1 LIARYRFE
9 RITPMNKPISI
20 FVIALGWAA
29 AAWAASPAPLTS
41 VRAIH
46 ALTNAEA
53 GKGLPVLFQATVTFF
68 REPERTLFVQDG
80 DAAIYVSPP
89 EGASFVP
96 GDRVLIAGTTHA
108 DYSSSVTGKSITL
121 LSHGV
126 LPSPVAA
133 TYDDLI
139 HGRRDCMVVIVQASI
154 RTVDV
159 QMRSDTRDP
168 RLPMHPVTRVQMLA
182 EGGYIEALVDGG
194 DAGSLSNLLDTEV
207 EVTGIASFG
216 FDGKMQP
223 TGVDLDVTSR
233 DDFKILQR
241 ATSNPWSIPETPMD
255 RILTDYRVHD
265 LTQRVR
271 VHGSITYYQ
280 PGSALVMQDGSKS
293 LWISTQTR
301 SPLQVGDVAD
311 AIGFPF
317 AHNGEMTLTRAE
329 IKDSNT
335 WEPVAPKPAT
345 VKQLMASGNLFDLVS
360 IEGQVATSVREA
372 AQDEYVLVNG
382 GQIFTAIYRHPD
394 IVVPPMKEIPV
405 GSRVRVN
412 GICIL
417 EDSNPF
423 NAQVPFDIL
432 LRSTDDIA
440 VVAMP
445 SVINTRN
452 LTILVALLL
461 VSMFAVGARGWA
473 IERGVRRQTAA
484 LAYIERRRRRILED
498 INGSRPLAEII
509 EQITE
514 LVSFKLKGSPC
525 WCQIAG
531 GAQLGN
537 LPENPRAL
545 RIVKRDIP
553 ARSGPP
559 LGELFAGF
567 DPLTKPRD
575 IESEALAL
583 AAELATLAIETR
595 RLYSDLLR
603 RSEFDLL
610 TDIYNR
616 FSLEQRL
623 DAQIADARENATIFG
638 LIYVDLD
645 QFKQINDIY
654 GHRIGDLYLQQVALR
669 MKNQLRSVDTLAR
682 LGGDEFAA
690 LLPVAR
696 NREDCEEI
704 AQRLERCFDE
714 PFSVSGHIL
723 KCKAS
728 VGVALYPENG
738 ATKDSLLNSA
748 DAAMY
753 LAKRIK
759 KQVEPILT
767 G

>member
-1 LIARYRFE
+1 
-9 RITPMNKPISI
+9 
-20 FVIALGWAA
+20 
-29 AAWAASPAPLTS
+29 
-41 VRAIH
+41 
-46 ALTNAEA
+46 
-53 GKGLPVLFQATVTFF
+53 
-68 REPERTLFVQDG
+68 
-80 DAAIYVSPP
+80 
-89 EGASFVP
+89 
-96 GDRVLIAGTTHA
+96 
-108 DYSSSVTGKSITL
+108 
-121 LSHGV
+121 
-126 LPSPVAA
+126 
-133 TYDDLI
+133 
-139 HGRRDCMVVIVQASI
+139 
-154 RTVDV
+154 
-159 QMRSDTRDP
+159 
-168 RLPMHPVTRVQMLA
+168 MHPVTRVQMLA

-498 INGSRPLAEII
+498 INGSRPLA
-509 EQITE
+509 
-514 LVSFKLKGSPC
+514 
-525 WCQIAG
+525 
-531 GAQLGN
+531 
-537 LPENPRAL
+537 
-545 RIVKRDIP
+545 
-553 ARSGPP
+553 
-559 LGELFAGF
+559 
-567 DPLTKPRD
+567 
-575 IESEALAL
+575 
-583 AAELATLAIETR
+583 
-595 RLYSDLLR
+595 
-603 RSEFDLL
+603 
-610 TDIYNR
+610 
-616 FSLEQRL
+616 
-623 DAQIADARENATIFG
+623 
-638 LIYVDLD
+638 
-645 QFKQINDIY
+645 
-654 GHRIGDLYLQQVALR
+654 
-669 MKNQLRSVDTLAR
+669 
-682 LGGDEFAA
+682 
-690 LLPVAR
+690 
-696 NREDCEEI
+696 
-704 AQRLERCFDE
+704 
-714 PFSVSGHIL
+714 
-723 KCKAS
+723 
-728 VGVALYPENG
+728 
-738 ATKDSLLNSA
+738 
-748 DAAMY
+748 
-753 LAKRIK
+753 
-759 KQVEPILT
+759 
-767 G
+767 

>member
-1 LIARYRFE
+1 
-9 RITPMNKPISI
+9 MNKLISVFAI
-20 FVIALGWAA
+20 FLGWAHAGRA
-29 AAWAASPAPLTS
+29 AAPAPLTS
-41 VRAIH
+41 LRAVH

-53 GKGLPVLFQATVTFF
+53 AKALPVEFQATVTFF
-68 REPERTLFVQDG
+68 RESEGTLFVEDG
-80 DAAIYVSPP
+80 DAAIYVAPP
-89 EGASFVP
+89 ANASFVP
-96 GDRVLIAGTTHA
+96 GDRVLITGTTHA
-108 DYSSSVTGKSITL
+108 DFSATVTSKTIL
-121 LSHGV
+121 LLHHGV
-126 LPSPVAA
+126 VPAPVAA

-139 HGRRDCMVVIVQASI
+139 RGRLDCVLVSVHAVIRAVDVELRRD
-154 RTVDV
+154 
-159 QMRSDTRDP
+159 TRYP
-168 RLPMHPVTRVQMLA
+168 SRPLHPVARVQMLA
-182 EGGYIEALVDGG
+182 EGGYLEALVDGA
-194 DAGSLSNLLDTEV
+194 DAGSLSDLLDSEV

-223 TGVDLDVTSR
+223 TGVSLDVTSR
-233 DDFKILQR
+233 ANFEILNR
-241 ATSNPWSIPETPMD
+241 ATTDPWSIPVTPME
-255 RILTDYRVHD
+255 RILPDYRVHD
-265 LTQRVR
+265 MTQRVR
-271 VHGSITYYQ
+271 VHGTITYYQ
-280 PGSALVMQDGSKS
+280 PGSAIVIQDGSKS

-301 SPLQVGDVAD
+301 SRLNVGDIAD
-311 AIGFPF
+311 AIGFPDL
-317 AHNGEMTLTRAE
+317 HNGPITLTRAE

-335 WEPVAPKPAT
+335 WQPVAPKPIS
-345 VKQLMASGNLFDLVS
+345 VKQLMASANLFDLVS

-382 GQIFTAIYRHPD
+382 GQLFTAIYRHPED
-394 IVVPPMKEIPV
+394 VVPAMKETPV
-405 GSRVRVN
+405 GATVRVN

-423 NAQVPFDIL
+423 NAQVPFDIV
-432 LRSTDDIA
+432 LRSIDDIT
-440 VVAMP
+440 VVAEP
-445 SVINTRN
+445 SLINTRN
-452 LTILVALLL
+452 LIILVAVLL
-461 VSMFAVGARGWA
+461 VCMIAVGARGWA
-473 IERGVRRQTAA
+473 IEHRVRRQNAL

-537 LPENPRAL
+537 FPENPAAL

-559 LGELFAGF
+559 LGELFAAF

-610 TDIYNR
+610 TDIHNR

-623 DAQIADARENATIFG
+623 DAQIEDARQNATIFG
-638 LIYVDLD
+638 LIYIDLD
-645 QFKQINDIY
+645 HFKQINDTY
-654 GHRIGDLYLQQVALR
+654 GHRVGDLYLQQVAVR
-669 MKNQLRSVDTLAR
+669 MKNQIRSVDTLAR
-682 LGGDEFAA
+682 LGGDEFAV

-696 NREDCEEI
+696 NREDCEEV
-704 AQRLERCFDE
+704 AHRLERCFDD
-714 PFSVSGHIL
+714 PFSVAGNIL
-723 KCKAS
+723 ECRAS
-728 VGVALYPENG
+728 IGVALYPENG
-738 ATKDSLLNSA
+738 ATRDSLLNAA

-753 LAKRIK
+753 QAKRNK
-759 KQVEPILT
+759 KPVEPIPA

>member
-1 LIARYRFE
+1 
-9 RITPMNKPISI
+9 
-20 FVIALGWAA
+20 
-29 AAWAASPAPLTS
+29 
-41 VRAIH
+41 
-46 ALTNAEA
+46 
-53 GKGLPVLFQATVTFF
+53 
-68 REPERTLFVQDG
+68 
-80 DAAIYVSPP
+80 
-89 EGASFVP
+89 
-96 GDRVLIAGTTHA
+96 
-108 DYSSSVTGKSITL
+108 
-121 LSHGV
+121 
-126 LPSPVAA
+126 
-133 TYDDLI
+133 
-139 HGRRDCMVVIVQASI
+139 
-154 RTVDV
+154 
-159 QMRSDTRDP
+159 
-168 RLPMHPVTRVQMLA
+168 
-182 EGGYIEALVDGG
+182 
-194 DAGSLSNLLDTEV
+194 
-207 EVTGIASFG
+207 
-216 FDGKMQP
+216 
-223 TGVDLDVTSR
+223 
-233 DDFKILQR
+233 
-241 ATSNPWSIPETPMD
+241 
-255 RILTDYRVHD
+255 
-265 LTQRVR
+265 
-271 VHGSITYYQ
+271 
-280 PGSALVMQDGSKS
+280 
-293 LWISTQTR
+293 
-301 SPLQVGDVAD
+301 
-311 AIGFPF
+311 
-317 AHNGEMTLTRAE
+317 
-329 IKDSNT
+329 
-335 WEPVAPKPAT
+335 
-345 VKQLMASGNLFDLVS
+345 MASGNLFDLVS